1 MREKLKIIVSICVC
15 MCIFTACSTESKFNE
30 EQQQVLADY
39 IAQTVLKHT
48 EGYENKLVDV
58 SSDFYLLTEEED
70 YVDGFNSSK
79 DNEDLKQDDDNSDTE
94 DNDKILTGDSGSNE
108 EEDDVYSEINV
119 GSKGNLESILGLKKG
134 LEVYVSRTDILKE
147 YASDSYVI
155 DVNED
160 EKLLKVIF
168 KITNT
173 SKSDVKC
180 YLADSKIKYELK
192 KGNDSYYPLLTAL
205 ENDLSYYDSKI
216 NVGST
221 REAVLLFRI
230 PDNSKKDDFS
240 LTIKNEDKSIKVN
253 LK

>member
-1 MREKLKIIVSICVC
+1 MREKFKIIVSMCVC
-15 MCIFTACSTESKFNE
+15 MCIFTACNTESKFNE

-48 EGYENKLVDV
+48 EGYENKLVDI
-58 SSDFYLLTEEED
+58 SGDFYLLTEEED
-70 YVDGFNSSK
+70 YVDSFNSSK
-79 DNEDLKQDDDNSDTE
+79 DNEELKQDDSNSDTE

-108 EEDDVYSEINV
+108 VEDDVNSEISV
-119 GSKGNLESILGLKKG
+119 GPKGKLESILGLKKG
-134 LEVYVSRTDILKE
+134 LEAYVSKTDILKE

-155 DVNED
+155 DVNKD

-173 SKSDVKC
+173 LKSDVKC
-180 YLADSKIKYELK
+180 SLADSKIKYELTN
-192 KGNDSYYPLLTAL
+192 GNNLYYPLLTAL
-205 ENDLSYYDSKI
+205 ENDLAYYDSKI
-216 NVGST
+216 NAGCT

-240 LTIKNEDKSIKVN
+240 LIIKSEDKSITVN